1 MEEKTFK
8 MEITWDDKGEP
19 QIKTEA
25 KNAPIH
31 DVVAALSQ
39 TLYKF
44 NKEWTE
50 KTGFTIK
57 K

>member
-1 MEEKTFK
+1 MKERFFK
-8 MEITWDDKGEP
+8 MNVTWDERGEM
-19 QIKTEA
+19 QINTQA
-25 KNAPIH
+25 QDAPIH
-31 DVVAALSQ
+31 DIVAALSQ

-50 KTGFTIK
+50 KTGFSIK

>member
-1 MEEKTFK
+1 MKERFFRMDVKWNERGE
-8 MEITWDDKGEP
+8 MEINT
-19 QIKTEA
+19 QA
-25 KNAPIH
+25 KDAPIH
-31 DVVAALSQ
+31 DIVAALSQ

-57 K
+57 R

>member
-1 MEEKTFK
+1 MDERFFK
-8 MEITWDDKGEP
+8 MEVIWDEKGEP
-19 QIKTEA
+19 QISTQA
-25 KNAPIH
+25 KDAPIH

>member
-1 MEEKTFK
+1 MTEKIFK
-8 MEITWDDKGEP
+8 MEVTWDEKGEP

-25 KNAPIH
+25 KDAPIN

-44 NKEWTE
+44 NKEWAE
-50 KTGFTIK
+50 KSGFTIK
-57 K
+57 R

>member
-1 MEEKTFK
+1 MDKRYFK
-8 MEITWDDKGEP
+8 MEVTWDGKGEP

-25 KNAPIH
+25 KDAPIN

>member
-1 MEEKTFK
+1 MPERFFR
-8 MEITWDDKGEP
+8 MDVTWDEKGEP

-25 KNAPIH
+25 KDAPIH